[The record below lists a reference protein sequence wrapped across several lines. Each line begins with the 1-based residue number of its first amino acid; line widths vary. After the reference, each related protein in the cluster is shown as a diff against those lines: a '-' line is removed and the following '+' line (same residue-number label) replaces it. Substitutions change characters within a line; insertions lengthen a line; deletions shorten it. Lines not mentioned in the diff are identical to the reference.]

1 MTIEEKVKQNPEALL
16 VLVNNKKEDF
26 RFAFKSLSQTLDN
39 IIGAIMNEYASKE
52 NVEFN
57 LNDVKDYKEL
67 NKLIEKKLDQMMKE
81 YLIDIKKI
89 PA

>member
-16 VLVNNKKEDF
+16 VLENNKKEDF

>member
-57 LNDVKDYKEL
+57 LNDVKNYKEL

-81 YLIDIKKI
+81 FLIENNKI

>member
-26 RFAFKSLSQTLDN
+26 RFAFRSLSQTLDN
-39 IIGAIMNEYASKE
+39 IIGAIMREYAAKE
-52 NVEFN
+52 NAEFN

-67 NKLIEKKLDQMMKE
+67 NKLIEKRLDQMMKE
-81 YLIDIKKI
+81 YLVENKK
-89 PA
+89 AA